1 MPTLDSVSVETL
13 RDELRRVDSPKA
25 AQRLMIAIAHKDG
38 VSQTTLAR
46 RYGYSR
52 KTVYN
57 WLTRLERESL
67 SAALEDDPKPGR
79 PSRLDDAERRR
90 LEAHLRMD
98 PAAFEYDDSEW
109 TPELVRRHLSDAFD
123 VSYTLRSARTM
134 LNEATSE
141 ER

>member
-25 AQRLMIAIAHKDG
+25 AQRLMIAIAYKDG

-57 WLTRLERESL
+57 WLTRLEREPL
-67 SAALEDDPKPGR
+67 SEALVDDPKPGR

-90 LEAHLRMD
+90 LEAHLRME
-98 PAAFEYDDSEW
+98 PAASGYAAAEW
-109 TPELVRRHLSDAFD
+109 TPELVRRHLSEAFD
-123 VSYTLRSARTM
+123 VSYTLRSART
-134 LNEATSE
+134 LLDEATSG